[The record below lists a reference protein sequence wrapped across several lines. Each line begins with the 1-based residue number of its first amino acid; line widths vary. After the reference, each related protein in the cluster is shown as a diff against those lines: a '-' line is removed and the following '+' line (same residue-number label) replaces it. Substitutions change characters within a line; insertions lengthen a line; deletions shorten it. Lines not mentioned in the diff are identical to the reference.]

1 MHLALYMPD
10 IPQNTGTIMRMAAC
24 MNLTVHIIEP
34 TGFRM
39 DAKGLK
45 RSGMDYLAKTVMQ
58 RHVDWQH
65 FNNWRLDQGK
75 RLILLTTKASTP
87 YCQLKYSPD
96 DVFLFGRESVGVP
109 QDVHD
114 TADERVIVPM
124 KAGTRSLNLAMTTA
138 FIMGEYLRQMDAFPT
153 NTNAAI

>member
-24 MNLTVHIIEP
+24 MGLTVHIIEP

-58 RHVDWQH
+58 RHADWQS
-65 FNNWRLDQGK
+65 FNEWRLAAEK
-75 RLILLTTKASTP
+75 RLILLTTKASKP
-87 YCQLKYSPD
+87 YCEVKFGED
-96 DVFLFGRESVGVP
+96 DIFLFGRESVGVP
-109 QDVHD
+109 SEVHEI
-114 TADERVIVPM
+114 ADQRIIVPM
-124 KAGTRSLNLAMTTA
+124 KKDTRSLNLAMTTA
-138 FIMGEYLRQMDAFPT
+138 FVMGEYLRQMDAFPQAKT
-153 NTNAAI
+153 

>member
-24 MNLTVHIIEP
+24 MDLTLHIIEP

-58 RHVDWQH
+58 RHANWQK
-65 FNNWRLDQGK
+65 FDQWRLDEGK
-75 RLILLTTKASTP
+75 RLILLTTKASQP
-87 YCQLKYSPD
+87 YCDVKYD
-96 DVFLFGRESVGVP
+96 ENDVFLFGRESVGVP
-109 QDVHD
+109 QEVHD
-114 TADERVIVPM
+114 SADLRVIVPM
-124 KAGTRSLNLAMTTA
+124 KKDTRSLNLAMTTA
-138 FIMGEYLRQMDAFPT
+138 FIMGEYLRQLNAFPKVEM
-153 NTNAAI
+153 ND

>member
-1 MHLALYMPD
+1 MDLALYMPD

-24 MNLTVHIIEP
+24 MDLTVHIIEP

-45 RSGMDYLAKTVMQ
+45 RSGMDYLAKTVMR
-58 RHVDWQH
+58 RHVNFDA
-65 FNNWRLDQGK
+65 FNQWRNEQGK
-75 RLILLTTKASTP
+75 RLILLTTKASRP
-87 YCQLKYSPD
+87 YCECKFEAN

-109 QDVHD
+109 QEVHD
-114 TADERVIVPM
+114 IVDERIIVPM
-124 KAGTRSLNLAMTTA
+124 KKDTRSLNLAMTTA

-153 NTNAAI
+153 D

>member
-1 MHLALYMPD
+1 MHIALYMPD

-24 MNLTVHIIEP
+24 MGLRVHIIEP

-58 RHVDWQH
+58 RHESFEA
-65 FNNWRLDQGK
+65 FNIWRLAEKK
-75 RLILLTTKASTP
+75 RLILLTTKASEP
-87 YCQLKYSPD
+87 YCDVEFSEN

-114 TADERVIVPM
+114 IADKRIIVPM
-124 KAGTRSLNLAMTTA
+124 NKDTRSLNLAMTTA
-138 FIMGEYLRQMDAFPT
+138 FVMGEYLRQMNSFPK
-153 NTNAAI
+153 

>member
-45 RSGMDYLAKTVMQ
+45 RSGMDYLAKTIMQ
-58 RHVDWQH
+58 RHASFEDFHQWCKD
-65 FNNWRLDQGK
+65 NSK
-75 RLILLTTKASTP
+75 RLNLLTTKASKP
-87 YCQLKYSPD
+87 YCECEYTKD

-109 QDVHD
+109 QEVHD
-114 TADERVIVPM
+114 VVDQRIIIPM
-124 KAGTRSLNLAMTTA
+124 KKDTRSLNLAMTTA
-138 FIMGEYLRQMDAFPT
+138 FIMGEYLRQMDAFP
-153 NTNAAI
+153 ND

>member
-10 IPQNTGTIMRMAAC
+10 IPQNTGTILRMAAC
-24 MNLTVHIIEP
+24 MDLTVHIIEP

-58 RHVDWQH
+58 RHVDWDAFEQ
-65 FNNWRLDQGK
+65 WRKDHNK
-75 RLILLTTKASTP
+75 RLILLTTKASRP
-87 YCQLKYSPD
+87 YCDVKFEQD

-109 QDVHD
+109 QNVHD
-114 TADERVIVPM
+114 SADERIIIPM
-124 KAGTRSLNLAMTTA
+124 KPDTRSLNLAMTTA
-138 FIMGEYLRQMDAFPT
+138 FIVGEYLRQMSAFPSMELK
-153 NTNAAI
+153 

>member
-10 IPQNTGTIMRMAAC
+10 IPQNTGTILRMGAC
-24 MNLTVHIIEP
+24 MGIVVHIIEP

-58 RHVDWQH
+58 RHANWQE
-65 FNNWRLDQGK
+65 FDLWRKAESK
-75 RLILLTTKASTP
+75 RLVLLTTKASRP
-87 YCQLKYSPD
+87 YCEVKFDSN

-109 QDVHD
+109 QEVHD
-114 TADERVIVPM
+114 AADERIIIPM
-124 KAGTRSLNLAMTTA
+124 KADTRSLNLAMSTA
-138 FIMGEYLRQMDAFPT
+138 FIAGEYLRQMDAFPT
-153 NTNAAI
+153 IEMT